1 MGIPAIT
8 LIAYPP
14 TPLDCMVSLHAA
26 FIPCGG
32 QGLLTAYRC
41 SGCLGANLVFPELV
55 GFRCYP
61 LNPITGCALTGRGAL
76 ATSQRWVLASIP
88 NFPNSN
94 HHAIE
99 RPAFRRVLFHF
110 QWTGCQV
117 IDS

>member
-88 NFPNSN
+88 NFPKFKPSRDRE
-94 HHAIE
+94 ASISP
-99 RPAFRRVLFHF
+99 RSLSFPVDRVPSH
-110 QWTGCQV
+110 
-117 IDS
+117 

>member
-1 MGIPAIT
+1 MLLLFRVG
-8 LIAYPP
+8 
-14 TPLDCMVSLHAA
+14 VS
-26 FIPCGG
+26 
-32 QGLLTAYRC
+32 GLLTAFTFA
-41 SGCLGANLVFPELV
+41 GFLGANLVFPELV

-61 LNPITGCALTGRGAL
+61 LNPITGCALTGKLLLAALGRGAL

-99 RPAFRRVLFHF
+99 RPAFRRVLFHL